1 MTMHSDIE
9 DTKRLMG
16 ALVSEADLAR
26 GPAFPTLDCKCW
38 GRLAEESS
46 CQVGLLTWRR
56 FEARAGS
63 PNELLYSRLESA
75 KFVLYPL
82 SQILGRPPAAIMYS
96 LAAMMN
102 CLARL
107 FADSIRERPFS
118 CSLSFPDSIR
128 IDISRQMLTHPKS
141 S

>member
-82 SQILGRPPAAIMYS
+82 SQILGKATGGYHV
-96 LAAMMN
+96 
-102 CLARL
+102 LARRHDEL
-107 FADSIRERPFS
+107 PGPLVRR
-118 CSLSFPDSIR
+118 
-128 IDISRQMLTHPKS
+128 
-141 S
+141 